1 MGCPIVPVRYKPKA
15 KRRVVEEAREE
26 MQGMASR
33 KRMKV
38 GDIPDGDAAEPVAA
52 GGDDWGQQKEAAR
65 GEGDRP
71 ELGQKAA
78 PVPLRVE
85 AKSKQN
91 KQTPSR
97 GKGTEVDPR
106 QRPI

>member
-1 MGCPIVPVRYKPKA
+1 M
-15 KRRVVEEAREE
+15 VEEAKEE

-52 GGDDWGQQKEAAR
+52 GGDDWEQQKEAAR

-78 PVPLRVE
+78 PVPLRVQ
-85 AKSKQN
+85 AKSKH

-97 GKGTEVDPR
+97 GKGAEVDTR
-106 QRPI
+106 QRPITTNFSNRMRRIQKKF